1 MLDQAG
7 YEYRKFHAPRHTF
20 ASLLVSANPP
30 TPLIA
35 IKEQMG
41 HHSMQMTVDIYGKF
55 INSGQGITFILD
67 SPPVAPNDTHKKE
80 KAKAG
85 AEHNKK
91 YLLTSKCYRN

>member
-1 MLDQAG
+1 LLDQAG

-67 SPPVAPNDTHKKE
+67 SPQWHLMTPTKKKRRRQEPNIIK
-80 KAKAG
+80 
-85 AEHNKK
+85 NI
-91 YLLTSKCYRN
+91 Y